1 MKVVNFKLT
10 EIKPYENNPR
20 DNARAISKVAESIRQ
35 FGFKVP
41 IIVDKDNVIITGH
54 TRYLASQELGLE
66 EVPVIVAEDLT
77 EEKVKAFR
85 LADNKVSEYSTW
97 NDDLLKVELEDLID
111 LDFDINSIGFS
122 EIELMELTEDIE
134 AEEYD
139 NEEIEDYVEQAE
151 EKLKAVNIV
160 VSCFDEE
167 EQEWIRTL
175 FRESS
180 EIRRLYKARDIMERY
195 GENN

>member
-41 IIVDKDNVIITGH
+41 IVVDKDNVIITGH

>member
-1 MKVVNFKLT
+1 
-10 EIKPYENNPR
+10 
-20 DNARAISKVAESIRQ
+20 
-35 FGFKVP
+35 
-41 IIVDKDNVIITGH
+41 
-54 TRYLASQELGLE
+54 
-66 EVPVIVAEDLT
+66 
-77 EEKVKAFR
+77 
-85 LADNKVSEYSTW
+85 
-97 NDDLLKVELEDLID
+97 
-111 LDFDINSIGFS
+111 
-122 EIELMELTEDIE
+122 MELTEDIE